1 MARDRRKK
9 PKYLFFQGRHWF
21 VLVCLV
27 MGTMAL
33 AVRGLYVQV
42 IDNDLLQAEGL
53 ERQVRVLKMMPARGK
68 ILDRR
73 GHVLA
78 VSTPVDAIWAHP
90 ASLRQARADWP
101 RLANTLG
108 METADIGHI
117 LKRNINT
124 VSYTHLRAHET

>member
-9 PKYLFFQGRHWF
+9 PKHLFFEGRHWF

-53 ERQVRVLKMMPARGK
+53 
-68 ILDRR
+68 
-73 GHVLA
+73 
-78 VSTPVDAIWAHP
+78 
-90 ASLRQARADWP
+90 SL
-101 RLANTLG
+101 
-108 METADIGHI
+108 IHI
-117 LKRNINT
+117 
-124 VSYTHLRAHET
+124 